1 MTLTA
6 TLPRVEPRCVQ
17 ATAVR
22 YIRPVPAT
30 LEERFVAGDES
41 ALKEAFELHAPLI
54 IGLCRRL
61 VGGEAEDLAQQVF
74 VASWKSRERFDPAK
88 GSLKSWM
95 AGIARFKSIDHLR
108 AAGRRPQTGGGE
120 PQDMGQIQAENA
132 RVTDRMVLTEALTGL
147 SAERRMVVELAF
159 YGDMT
164 HAEISDKL
172 SMPLGTVKSHV
183 RRGLETLRAELG
195 VSREQQS

>member
-6 TLPRVEPRCVQ
+6 TLPRVEAWRVP
-17 ATAVR
+17 AAAIG
-22 YIRPVPAT
+22 YIRPVPPT
-30 LEERFVAGDES
+30 LEERFVAGDEA

-61 VGGEAEDLAQQVF
+61 VGSEAEDLAQQVF
-74 VASWKSRERFDPAK
+74 VASWNSRERFDPTK

-120 PQDMGQIQAENA
+120 PQDMGEIQAENG
-132 RVTDRMVLTEALTGL
+132 RITDRMVLTEALSGL
-147 SAERRMVVELAF
+147 SEERRTVVELAF

-164 HAEISDKL
+164 HAEISEKL

-183 RRGLETLRAELG
+183 RRGLEALRAELG
-195 VSREQQS
+195 VSHDRQS